1 MSRPRVRVPRKIKK
15 GDTVTIKTLIAHKM
29 ETGVRRNKKTGKLI
43 PRKII
48 NGFEAKIDG
57 ADGVQGG
64 ATSGGFRQPVYL
76 VYDQPDE
83 ERRHRIRLDRR
94 RRQDVYQIGE
104 VHGRLTA
111 LPEPRPTTT
120 TGRKHPCCGN

>member
-48 NGFEAKIDG
+48 NSFEARIDG
-57 ADGVQGG
+57 KTVFKAALHPAVSANPYISFTISPEKSGAIEFVWTEDGGKTFTKSAKFTV
-64 ATSGGFRQPVYL
+64 A
-76 VYDQPDE
+76 
-83 ERRHRIRLDRR
+83 
-94 RRQDVYQIGE
+94 
-104 VHGRLTA
+104 
-111 LPEPRPTTT
+111 
-120 TGRKHPCCGN
+120 